1 MDMKEDSHISILLG
15 RPFLATSGAIIN
27 VKRRELTFE
36 VGDEKIE
43 FIMSQFMNNP
53 SINDLCGF
61 VDIIEE
67 CIMEFSKEIKDDEV
81 EIHQDILDESPID
94 QNECFVLI
102 PNPTQETIS

>member
-1 MDMKEDSHISILLG
+1 MKEDSHISILLS
-15 RPFLATSGAIIN
+15 RPFLAASGAIIN

-53 SINDLCGF
+53 SINNLCGF

-67 CIMEFSKEIKDDEV
+67 
-81 EIHQDILDESPID
+81 
-94 QNECFVLI
+94 
-102 PNPTQETIS
+102 